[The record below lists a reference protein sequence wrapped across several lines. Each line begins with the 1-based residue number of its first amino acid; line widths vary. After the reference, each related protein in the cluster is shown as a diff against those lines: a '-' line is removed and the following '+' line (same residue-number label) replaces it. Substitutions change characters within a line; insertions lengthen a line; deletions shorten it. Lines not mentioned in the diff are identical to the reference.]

1 MATIHDVAV
10 RAGVSTATVSRALN
24 GKRTVDPALVDR
36 VVTAAR
42 ELAYEPNALARS
54 LRRQETAIW
63 ALVISDIEN
72 PFFTSIARGVEDIAQ
87 SAGYSV
93 VLCNSDG
100 DGHKEREY
108 LRVTLQERVAGLIL
122 SPTAGQTDVTKLAEH
137 RIPVVA
143 IDRPLGPACPDTVL
157 IGSRDGARRATAH
170 LLRQGYRSIACLTGH
185 EGAPGADERLAG
197 YQDALQA
204 TGRPPSEALVRRAS
218 AKVNGGY
225 AATLELL
232 GGPQPP
238 DALFVASAPLAVGA
252 LEALAERGLRTGR
265 DLGMVTFDD
274 APWTRLVD
282 PPLTVVTQPAYE
294 VGQAA
299 ARLLLDRVNGNSAGV
314 RTLTL
319 GAELVVRGSS
329 VR

>member
-87 SAGYSV
+87 SSGYSV
-93 VLCNSDG
+93 VLCNSDS
-100 DGHKEREY
+100 DPHKEREY
-108 LRVTLQERVAGLIL
+108 LRVALQERVAGLVL
-122 SPTAGQTDVTKLAEH
+122 SPTTTQTDVSKLAEH
-137 RIPVVA
+137 GIPMVA
-143 IDRPLGPACPDTVL
+143 IDRPLGRPTADTVL

-170 LLRQGYRSIACLTGH
+170 LLTQGYRHVACLTGR

-197 YQDALQA
+197 YRDALQA
-204 TGRPPSEALVRRAS
+204 AGRPPSDASVRRANS
-218 AKVNGGY
+218 RVNGGY
-225 AATLELL
+225 VAAMELL
-232 GGPQPP
+232 TGPQPP

-252 LEALAERGLRTGR
+252 LEALANLGLRSGR
-265 DLGMVTFDD
+265 DVGIVAFDD

-282 PPLTVVTQPAYE
+282 PPLSVVTQPAYE

-299 ARLLLDRVNGNSAGV
+299 AQLLLDRVNGHAGGV
-314 RTLTL
+314 RTMTL

-329 VR
+329 FR